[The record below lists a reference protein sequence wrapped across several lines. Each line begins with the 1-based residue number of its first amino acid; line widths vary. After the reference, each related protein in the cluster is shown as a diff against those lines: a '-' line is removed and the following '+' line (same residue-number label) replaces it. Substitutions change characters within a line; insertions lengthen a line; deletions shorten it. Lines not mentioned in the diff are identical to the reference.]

1 MIMHDQDQH
10 HDHHQLCIMIMIN
23 RIGSNCNEQ
32 HEESKCGRPL
42 GMVFTKVEDMMV
54 MMITMMLMVMT
65 MMMQMKML
73 VTI

>member
-1 MIMHDQDQH
+1 MI
-10 HDHHQLCIMIMIN
+10 LIN

-42 GMVFTKVEDMMV
+42 GMVFTKVEDMMM
-54 MMITMMLMVMT
+54 MMITMMAMAMAMAMVIVMVMV
-65 MMMQMKML
+65 MVMVMVP